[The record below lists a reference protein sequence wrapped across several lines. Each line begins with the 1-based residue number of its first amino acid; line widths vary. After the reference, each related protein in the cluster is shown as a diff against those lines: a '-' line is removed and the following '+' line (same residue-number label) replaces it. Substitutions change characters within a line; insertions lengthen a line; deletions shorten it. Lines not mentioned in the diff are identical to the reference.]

1 MEKVL
6 HHGSWKKEKAV
17 TLVETV
23 VALSIITIVSIAAV
37 SISIYSANSF
47 RIASVKKF
55 FNHEISSISE
65 IYSAY
70 DNEADFADAFEL
82 HTGRSIGGY
91 TDTTYYLNS
100 SLNYIDGSEG
110 SSFYLRLTF
119 EGATLSLSANSN
131 SGTELVNRSVTR

>member
-47 RIASVKKF
+47 RLASVKKF

-70 DNEADFADAFEL
+70 NNEADFATAFEL
-82 HTGRSIGGY
+82 HTGKAISGY
-91 TDTTYYLNS
+91 TDTTYYLDS
-100 SLNYIDGSEG
+100 SLNYVDSYEG
-110 SSFYLRLTF
+110 SSFYLRLSF
-119 EGATLSLSANSN
+119 EGTTLSLSANSN
-131 SGTELVNRSVTR
+131 SGTALASRSVTK